1 MASRGSVPSAPV
13 TDEELVESILGGDES
28 AFEALYERYF
38 SRIYHFVDKRMH
50 NRADTE
56 EVTQEV
62 FASLFSS
69 LGSFRREAPFAA
81 WVFGV
86 TRRTIATRFKKKRHE
101 TVTLSEEDAEQA
113 GRLSVAALQREP
125 DPLEVYEYN
134 ERIGRMQDAASKD
147 LTREQRM
154 LFRLHHIQN
163 RSIQEIARQVA
174 KSEDAVKSHLYR
186 ARKVLL
192 AR

>member
-1 MASRGSVPSAPV
+1 MAARGSEPSPPV
-13 TDEELVESILGGDES
+13 SDEGLVEAILEGDQR
-28 AFEALYERYF
+28 AFDALYDRYF
-38 SRIYHFVDKRMH
+38 SRIYHFVDRRMR
-50 NRADTE
+50 NSADTE

-62 FASLFSS
+62 FASLFLS

-86 TRRTIATRFKKKRHE
+86 TRRTIAARFKKKRHE

-113 GRLSVAALQREP
+113 GKLSLAMLHREP
-125 DPLEVYEYN
+125 DPHQVYEYN
-134 ERIGRMQDAASKD
+134 ERLGRMQEAARND
-147 LTREQRM
+147 LTHEQRL

-163 RSIQEIARQVA
+163 RSIQEISRQLA

-186 ARKVLL
+186 ARKLLL